1 MKEQNKF
8 SEKKELNNTDISNMP
23 DKEFKIVVLKILT
36 GLRIVDEP
44 VISSKKEMENIK
56 NNQSRKI
63 GQMK

>member
-1 MKEQNKF
+1 
-8 SEKKELNNTDISNMP
+8 MP

-36 GLRIVDEP
+36 GLKIVDEP